1 VGVLLSLKR
10 ASAMKAIRALGLLK
24 RQRARGISILTMK
37 PISMSKRPSQI
48 KTAIRMTSLWTLDL
62 KRCLKILR
70 IRRLREQLRPL
81 SPRRT
86 QKKRVRTQELKRERL
101 LLRRRQVLSRSLKA
115 MPMHVANVGVE
126 GAEGGIGAVVAEKA
140 REQLLRLQR
149 HPILQ
154 KPQRL

>member
-1 VGVLLSLKR
+1 
-10 ASAMKAIRALGLLK
+10 
-24 RQRARGISILTMK
+24 
-37 PISMSKRPSQI
+37 
-48 KTAIRMTSLWTLDL
+48 
-62 KRCLKILR
+62 
-70 IRRLREQLRPL
+70 LRPL